1 MLTPSSN
8 TVLEPVSQ
16 AMLAGVPEVSVH
28 FARFRVT
35 EISLRNEASA
45 QFQQA
50 RLLEAADLLAD
61 AKVDV
66 IAWNGTSAS
75 WLGFDADRR
84 LCEQI
89 TAATGTPATTAILAL
104 NEALALS
111 AARTLGLITPY
122 LPAVQD
128 RIVANYRRLGVACA
142 AEQCLGLSEN
152 YAFATV
158 EPETLAAMARTVAAA
173 KPDALAVVCTNM
185 RAAPLAAAL
194 EAELDTPVF
203 DTVATTLWKSLAIAG
218 IDPARVQG
226 WGRLF
231 SLPASRTAG

>member
-35 EISLRNEASA
+35 EISLRDEASA

-89 TAATGTPATTAILAL
+89 RGHSVGCQVDKAKDELSRNSCCDGMRLRL
-104 NEALALS
+104 HGSGWNE
-111 AARTLGLITPY
+111 LG
-122 LPAVQD
+122 
-128 RIVANYRRLGVACA
+128 AC
-142 AEQCLGLSEN
+142 SS
-152 YAFATV
+152 
-158 EPETLAAMARTVAAA
+158 
-173 KPDALAVVCTNM
+173 
-185 RAAPLAAAL
+185 
-194 EAELDTPVF
+194 
-203 DTVATTLWKSLAIAG
+203 W
-218 IDPARVQG
+218 
-226 WGRLF
+226 
-231 SLPASRTAG
+231 